1 MVGTYVT
8 IKIQDPCK
16 GMIEKRRTASE
27 AFGEIKRIEDL
38 LTSFKKGNVIDRI
51 NNSGTKE
58 IFLNEESI
66 YILERAKYF
75 YKISGR
81 AFDVT
86 ILPLLKL
93 WGFREG
99 KHSVPSQGSIKELLS
114 KIGSDKV
121 VLDNRKKSLRF
132 LKNGM
137 EIDLGGIAKG
147 YAVDKAALV
156 LRKCGIKNALIDA
169 GGDIYCIG
177 EKAKGQKWIVGVR
190 DPIEEHRVIE
200 ELALQDLAAATLR
213 ACVVAA

>member
-1 MVGTYVT
+1 M
-8 IKIQDPCK
+8 
-16 GMIEKRRTASE
+16 
-27 AFGEIKRIEDL
+27 
-38 LTSFKKGNVIDRI
+38 
-51 NNSGTKE
+51 
-58 IFLNEESI
+58 
-66 YILERAKYF
+66 
-75 YKISGR
+75 
-81 AFDVT
+81 
-86 ILPLLKL
+86 
-93 WGFREG
+93 
-99 KHSVPSQGSIKELLS
+99 LS

-156 LRKCGIKNALIDA
+156 LRKSGIKNALIDA

-200 ELALQDLAAATLR
+200 ELALQDLAAATSGGYENFLETEGKQYNHIIDPR
-213 ACVVAA
+213 DGNPVENNLISVTIIAKDCLTADALATAVSVLGREKGTELINSLDTVGAILISKVNGALEIDRL